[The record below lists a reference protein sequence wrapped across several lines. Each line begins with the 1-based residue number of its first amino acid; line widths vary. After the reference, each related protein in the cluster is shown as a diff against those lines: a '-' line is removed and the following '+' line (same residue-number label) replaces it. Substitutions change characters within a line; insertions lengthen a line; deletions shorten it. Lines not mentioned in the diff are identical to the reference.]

1 MPASGHL
8 ATGMGAV
15 LALCTLSCAATLGGG
30 GTVKSDVDDLRLS
43 LDRLRQEQVETRARV
58 DAVHQGSQPGSV
70 DLTTLVQDL
79 GDRLDIL
86 DAQVL
91 AMAQRLQDNDDD
103 LAGLRY
109 DILRLNRLGDENRS
123 LKATDPLPETTAGA
137 DAPAADVESM
147 SGAEGT
153 PRTESL
159 PSSPPVVE
167 RGQDPTGA
175 FQRAYA
181 DYTRGDYNLAA
192 MGFRAALARDPYGPL
207 ADDALYY
214 LGEVAAAEGRTDEA
228 LAGYARVADDF
239 PRGDKAPAA
248 LLKRGLILIEHNRI
262 GEGVV
267 QLDHLVK
274 TYPQSNEARLARNK
288 LRALGVGF

>member
-1 MPASGHL
+1 MPGRGHL
-8 ATGMGAV
+8 AMGMGAL
-15 LALCTLSCAATLGGG
+15 LALMTLSCAATLGGG
-30 GTVKSDVDDLRLS
+30 GAMKNDVDDLRLS

-58 DAVHQGSQPGSV
+58 DAADHERQPGDE
-70 DLTTLVQDL
+70 DLLSLVQDL
-79 GDRLDIL
+79 RNRLDIL
-86 DAQVL
+86 DAQIY

-109 DILRLNRLGDENRS
+109 DILRLNRLGEENRS
-123 LKATDPLPETTAGA
+123 LAATGERPGATTPAHSSAADPESVAGATGMPRIAPLPA
-137 DAPAADVESM
+137 
-147 SGAEGT
+147 
-153 PRTESL
+153 
-159 PSSPPVVE
+159 SPPVVE
-167 RGQDPTGA
+167 RGQDPTGV
-175 FQRAYA
+175 FQQAYA
-181 DYTRGDYNLAA
+181 DYTRGDYSLAA
-192 MGFRAALARDPYGPL
+192 MGFRAALARDPSGPL

-248 LLKRGLILIEHNRI
+248 LLKRGLLLIERNRI

-274 TYPQSNEARLARNK
+274 TYPQSAEAQLARNK

>member
-1 MPASGHL
+1 
-8 ATGMGAV
+8 MGTV
-15 LALCTLSCAATLGGG
+15 LALLTLSCAAAMGGG
-30 GTVKSDVDDLRLS
+30 GGAVKNDLDDLRLS
-43 LDRLRQEQVETRARV
+43 LDRLRQEEVETRSRV
-58 DAVHQGSQPGSV
+58 DAMQQNRQPQGE
-70 DLTTLVQDL
+70 DLPTLVQDL
-79 GDRLDIL
+79 RDRLDLL
-86 DAQVL
+86 DARMS

-109 DILRLNRLGDENRS
+109 DILRLNRLGDES
-123 LKATDPLPETTAGA
+123 LSPAATGAPTGTRTGMGSPGA
-137 DAPAADVESM
+137 DLEP
-147 SGAEGT
+147 GT
-153 PRTESL
+153 DRTETPKTALL

-167 RGQDPTGA
+167 SGQDPTGI
-175 FQRAYA
+175 FQQAYA

-192 MGFRAALARDPYGPL
+192 MGFRTALARDPSGPL

-214 LGEVAAAEGRTDEA
+214 LGEVAAAEGRKDEA
-228 LAGYARVADDF
+228 LAGYARVVDDF

-248 LLKRGLILIEHNRI
+248 LLKRGLLLIEHNRI

-274 TYPQSNEARLARNK
+274 TYPQSEEARLARNK

>member
-1 MPASGHL
+1 MAARGHL
-8 ATGMGAV
+8 APRMGAV
-15 LALCTLSCAATLGGG
+15 LALLTLSCAATLGGG
-30 GTVKSDVDDLRLS
+30 RTVKNDVDNLRLS

-58 DAVHQGSQPGSV
+58 DTVYQNRQPGEE
-70 DLTTLVQDL
+70 DLLTLVQDL
-79 GDRLDIL
+79 RDRLDIL
-86 DAQVL
+86 DAQIY

-109 DILRLNRLGDENRS
+109 DILRLNRLGDESRS
-123 LKATDPLPETTAGA
+123 LAATGPLA
-137 DAPAADVESM
+137 DATTSVDSPAADLDSV
-147 SGAEGT
+147 AGT
-153 PRTESL
+153 TGTAQTAPL
-159 PSSPPVVE
+159 PSSPPLME
-167 RGQDPTGA
+167 RGQDPTGV

-192 MGFRAALARDPYGPL
+192 MGFRTALARDPSGPL

-214 LGEVAAAEGRTDEA
+214 LGEVAAAEGRTSEA

-248 LLKRGLILIEHNRI
+248 LLKRGLLLIENNRI

-274 TYPQSNEARLARNK
+274 TYPQSDEARLAQNK